1 MTDLASILPSFPVHK
16 YSHLLPSLERH
27 LVTTVD
33 LLTLDSLD
41 IAKRALLPVL
51 DVKKLC
57 AAVLE
62 AFQVSL
68 GLLEDNSSRSK
79 NEILKRTGEQIVNN
93 WSTISV
99 LDDGLDY
106 GLRGGIPTGSITEIT
121 GESGAGKTQFLV
133 TLLLAAQLPPPH
145 GLSSPSLYISTESA
159 LPVTRIRQLLL
170 VHPAFKNIEKI
181 PSLDQIISI
190 VTPDLES
197 QDHILYFQVPVA
209 VRRYGIR
216 LLIIDSIASNYRA
229 EFDRDDPKPGAN
241 MAKRSQDLIKLG
253 HFLRKLA
260 VELDI
265 AVVVANQVAD
275 RVVENSRVENT
286 LNSGEL
292 PAESPRSLSS
302 PDLGTSS
309 LSEDSKLLPNHKIIK
324 DFLSLDHQQRW
335 FTGWGDDP
343 HPSAIGPTHLKTPSL
358 GLIWSNQIACRIAL
372 IKKPIYKR
380 SGECDSSELVM
391 KWRRWQKV
399 VFASHAP
406 ESGVGVHSAVEF
418 EIRGD
423 GIRSLDKQQDKNE
436 IEPET
441 GGQNHGI

>member
-1 MTDLASILPSFPVHK
+1 MTDLASILPNFPVHK

-27 LVTTVD
+27 LVATVD

-68 GLLEDNSSRSK
+68 GLIEDDSSGD
-79 NEILKRTGEQIVNN
+79 EILKKTGNQIVNN
-93 WSTISV
+93 WTTISV

-145 GLSSPSLYISTESA
+145 GLSSSSLYISTESA

-170 VHPAFKNIEKI
+170 SHPAFKNIDPI
-181 PSLDQIISI
+181 PSLDRIISI

-229 EFDRDDPKPGAN
+229 EFDRDNPKPGAN

-260 VELDI
+260 VEFDI

-275 RVVENSRVENT
+275 RVIENRRVENT
-286 LNSGEL
+286 VTSGEL
-292 PAESPRSLSS
+292 TPKSPLSLSS
-302 PDLGTSS
+302 PNLETSS
-309 LSEDSKLLPNHKIIK
+309 LSDNSKLVSSHKSIN
-324 DFLSLDHQQRW
+324 DLMFLDHQQRW

-343 HPSAIGPTHLKTPSL
+343 YLLAGVPTQLKTPSL
-358 GLIWSNQIACRIAL
+358 GLIWSNQIACRVAL
-372 IKKPIYKR
+372 IKKPSYKR
-380 SGECDSSELVM
+380 SGESDICEPVM

-406 ESGVGVHSAVEF
+406 ESGVGVQSAVEF

-423 GIRSLDKQQDKNE
+423 GLRSIGKQQDKNK
-436 IEPET
+436 PET
-441 GGQNHGI
+441 GS